1 MGDLEIILLQPETPD
16 HQFVIF
22 IFFFLSLLKKDSELC
37 FKTFLNLIL
46 LVFYITEF

>member
-1 MGDLEIILLQPETPD
+1 MGDLEIIPLQPETPD

-22 IFFFLSLLKKDSELC
+22 IFVLSLLKKNSELC
-37 FKTFLNLIL
+37 FKTFLNLIS